1 MIYKEKVQGL
11 VEVLNGKMRIIEG
24 IATGAIKMNN
34 QETVQII
41 AETKKVIERIGEL
54 ISIERD

>member
-24 IATGAIKMNN
+24 IATGAIRMSN
-34 QETVQII
+34 QETMQII
-41 AETKKVIERIGEL
+41 TDTKKVIERISEI
-54 ISIERD
+54 ISIER

>member
-11 VEVLNGKMRIIEG
+11 VDVLNGKLRIIEG
-24 IATGAIKMNN
+24 IATGAIQMNN

-41 AETKKVIERIGEL
+41 ADTKKIVERIGEL
-54 ISIERD
+54 ISIERN

>member
-11 VEVLNGKMRIIEG
+11 VEVLNGKLRIIEG
-24 IATGAIKMNN
+24 IATGAIKVTN

-41 AETKKVIERIGEL
+41 TDTKKVVERIGEL
-54 ISIERD
+54 VSIERD

>member
-11 VEVLNGKMRIIEG
+11 VEVLNGKLRIIEG
-24 IATGAIKMNN
+24 IATGAIKVNG
-34 QETVQII
+34 QETIQII
-41 AETKKVIERIGEL
+41 TETKKVVERIGEL

>member
-11 VEVLNGKMRIIEG
+11 VEVLNGKLRIIEG
-24 IATGAIKMNN
+24 IATGAIQMNN

-41 AETKKVIERIGEL
+41 AETKKVVERIGEL

>member
-11 VEVLNGKMRIIEG
+11 VEVLNGKLRIIEG
-24 IATGAIKMNN
+24 IATGAIQMNN

-41 AETKKVIERIGEL
+41 TDTKKVVERIGEL
-54 ISIERD
+54 VSIERD

>member
-11 VEVLNGKMRIIEG
+11 VEVLNGKLRIIEG
-24 IATGAIKMNN
+24 IATGAIQMNN

-41 AETKKVIERIGEL
+41 TETKKVVERIGEL

>member
-11 VEVLNGKMRIIEG
+11 VEVLNGKLRIIEG
-24 IATGAIKMNN
+24 IATGAIQMNN

-41 AETKKVIERIGEL
+41 ADTKKIVERIGEL
-54 ISIERD
+54 VSIERD